1 MASNVTLLLTQPP
14 DLDDPD
20 NWFHVFFLLFTSFV
34 SCLMESISWNVPE
47 YYGFFFFGE
56 GSALK
61 RALNVVPVS
70 VLPSSSSSL
79 NDVPSAG
86 VQLSHAV

>member
-20 NWFHVFFLLFTSFV
+20 NWFHVFFPPFHFLCLLSNGIDFLERSRI
-34 SCLMESISWNVPE
+34 LRI
-47 YYGFFFFGE
+47 FFFGE

-79 NDVPSAG
+79 NEVPSAV
-86 VQLSHAV
+86 VQLFLSV